1 MHYHLSFH
9 LYNEIEMNSNPVM
22 SMTLY
27 DFIFYQVFFIL
38 VISVVF
44 ITIIRGKQ
52 YREAEHLHN
61 LQRIIFYG
69 FIGWIIAFL
78 RIILIQ
84 IYQVLLLVQA
94 GVDINNVDAI
104 STAPITQT
112 YLFNIIGPLLSGI
125 FEEGV
130 RYFLLMRVI
139 GEAKNRVDRKYIPV
153 IFGMSWAYSEILILT
168 LGFIGSDPIS
178 TTNLFISGYERLI
191 AMMAHV
197 SFTYLVYYAKYTN
210 KKSLWI
216 SIILHTVFNLIALVM
231 VMEVGSS
238 TFNDTLLIEAVLT
251 VFAFIIVG
259 FTYLYL
265 KPIEQHI
272 QSSKDI

>member
-1 MHYHLSFH
+1 
-9 LYNEIEMNSNPVM
+9 MNSNPVM